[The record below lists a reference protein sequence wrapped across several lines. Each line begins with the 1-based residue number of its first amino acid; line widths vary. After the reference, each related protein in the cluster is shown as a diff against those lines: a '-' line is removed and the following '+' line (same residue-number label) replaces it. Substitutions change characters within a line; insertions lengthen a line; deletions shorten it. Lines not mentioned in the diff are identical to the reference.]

1 MSRDVILEKVAAA
14 LVDPNESESARRAAV
29 TRRIKSHSR
38 QPIPERARGEH
49 TALVERF
56 KTYAGGTATVVS
68 LASPAE
74 IPAAI
79 ADYLRTANLPARIRM
94 GSDPGLASLPW
105 SSAASLERLTGP
117 AEPHDEVGLSAA
129 VAGVA
134 ETGTLV
140 LAAGQEN
147 PVTLG
152 FLPETHIIVVGE
164 NQIVGAYEDAFDIV
178 RKRLGDRTMPRTLN
192 FISGPSRTADIA
204 GTIVMGAHG
213 PRRMCVLVVKGF
225 GGPNSAK

>member
-14 LVDPNESESARRAAV
+14 LVNPSENEGARRAVVAQ
-29 TRRIKSHSR
+29 RLKRHDR
-38 QPIPERARGEH
+38 QPTPERTRGSHAE
-49 TALVERF
+49 LIERF
-56 KTYAGGTATVVS
+56 KTYLSSSATVLS
-68 LASPAE
+68 LDSPDQ
-74 IPAAI
+74 IPSAI
-79 ADYLRTANLPARIRM
+79 SQYLRASNLPARVRT
-94 GSDPGLASLPW
+94 GSDPSLAKLPW
-105 SSAASLERLTGP
+105 SSAASLERLSGP
-117 AEPHDEVGLSAA
+117 ADARDEVGLSAV

-140 LAAGQEN
+140 LAAGADN

-152 FLPETHIIVVGE
+152 FLPETHIVVVGE
-164 NQIVGAYEDAFDIV
+164 DQIVGAYEDAFDIV
-178 RKRLGDRTMPRTLN
+178 RKRLGEGVMPRTLN

-225 GGPNSAK
+225 GGPISAK